1 LDHLFRKKLYFY
13 QPYFFDSKY
22 YRRRKPLNPK
32 FKKINY
38 TAHEIY
44 KYGDHFLN
52 DSRKRLFREKRLL
65 DVVLPDFTRHQGVS
79 FDAVPYQYIASGH
92 HDVVEQEEVTMLLCP
107 LGVGVGVWES
117 LADTLRKKT
126 KVVILD
132 NPLLL
137 TEQPGAEAMLA
148 AYVANART
156 VLKLENAK
164 RARLI
169 AFDSSLVQALALA
182 RAFPQLVSRIV
193 AISPFIPQLNRERDE
208 LCPREEKLRE
218 LIEEYRRFDAK
229 PGEYFELVAE
239 AIADNFALR
248 KIEHKLPAFSSYMAQ
263 IPRKHRSLFVAPFLN
278 STTLRNFELWMRAPG
293 VFGAAEAFDGVTVP
307 GTVCL
312 SGEREGVRYG
322 AEQSWNVQRLSA
334 PSEWIPVDV
343 DPEFLI
349 SLIDSVSRAERTQR
363 DPVPC
368 AV

>member
-1 LDHLFRKKLYFY
+1 
-13 QPYFFDSKY
+13 
-22 YRRRKPLNPK
+22 
-32 FKKINY
+32 
-38 TAHEIY
+38 
-44 KYGDHFLN
+44 
-52 DSRKRLFREKRLL
+52 
-65 DVVLPDFTRHQGVS
+65 
-79 FDAVPYQYIASGH
+79 
-92 HDVVEQEEVTMLLCP
+92 
-107 LGVGVGVWES
+107 
-117 LADTLRKKT
+117 
-126 KVVILD
+126 
-132 NPLLL
+132 
-137 TEQPGAEAMLA
+137 
-148 AYVANART
+148 